1 MQTRHVSIV
10 GAGLGGL
17 CLAQGLRQAG
27 VSFDVYERDP
37 AAESRRQGY
46 RIRIDAHGQHA
57 LSQCLPENLYTLFQ
71 QTCSAARSVQLLNPD
86 LEPIPGRPARS
97 WRTST
102 ADSAPQPMPPD
113 LSANRQTL
121 REILLGG
128 IEDRVHFGK
137 TLRQFEIDS
146 DDAVRIQFDDGT
158 WVTSTLLVG
167 ADGVNSAVRQQL
179 APGTEPADTG
189 ALCIYGKTFAT
200 AEVRERL
207 GSALCTDT
215 SVIFD
220 DEFAAI
226 LDPMRFPEALPAIA
240 KRLAPSCRLSPLDD
254 YLYWAFI
261 GPRARMGITDAE
273 LPGQTPDQTRL
284 TALIE
289 ALVSRWHPRLRTL
302 FAQGDLD
309 TLTMLPVR
317 GAIPPLARWRSGPVT
332 LLGDAVHAMSPAG
345 GLGANT
351 ALRDAAALAE
361 AVSTQADLRAA
372 VSHYEIA
379 MRGWAET
386 AINASED
393 GARSLFRAA
402 TTHPS

>member
-27 VSFDVYERDP
+27 VSFDVYERDL

-57 LSQCLPENLYTLFQ
+57 LSQCLPENLYALFR
-71 QTCSAARSVQLLNPD
+71 QTCGAARNVQFLNPD
-86 LEPIPGRPARS
+86 LEPIPGRPAKS
-97 WRTST
+97 WQTST
-102 ADSAPQPMPPD
+102 TDSAPRPTPPD

-121 REILLGG
+121 REILLSG
-128 IEDRVHFGK
+128 IEDRLHFGK
-137 TLRQFEIDS
+137 TLRQFEIDG

-158 WVTSTLLVG
+158 WVASTLLVG

-179 APGTEPADTG
+179 APGSEPADTG

-200 AEVRERL
+200 TEVRERV
-207 GSALCTDT
+207 GAALCTET

-220 DEFAAI
+220 DRFAVI
-226 LDPMRFPEALPAIA
+226 LDPMRFPEGLPAIA
-240 KRLAPSCRLSPLDD
+240 QRLAPTCRLSPVDD

-261 GPRARMGITDAE
+261 GPRARMGIATAE
-273 LPGQTPDQTRL
+273 LPDQAGL

-289 ALVSRWHPRLRTL
+289 TLVSRWHPRLRTL
-302 FAQGDLD
+302 FARGDLD

-317 GAIPPLARWRSGPVT
+317 GATPPIAAWRSGPVT

-361 AVSTQADLRAA
+361 AISTQADLRAA
-372 VSHYEIA
+372 VCRYEIA
-379 MRGWAET
+379 MRDWAET
-386 AINASED
+386 AIKASED
-393 GARSLFRAA
+393 GARNLFRAA

>member
-57 LSQCLPENLYTLFQ
+57 LSQCLPENLYALFQ

-102 ADSAPQPMPPD
+102 ADSAPQTMPPD

-121 REILLGG
+121 REILLSG

-137 TLRQFEIDS
+137 TLRQFEIDG
-146 DDAVRIQFDDGT
+146 DDAVRSQFDDGT
-158 WVTSTLLVG
+158 WVASTLLVG

-179 APGTEPADTG
+179 APGSEPADTG

-200 AEVRERL
+200 AEVREQV

-220 DEFAAI
+220 DEFAVI
-226 LDPMRFPEALPAIA
+226 LDPMRFPEVLPAIA
-240 KRLAPSCRLSPLDD
+240 QRLAPTCRLSPVDD

-261 GPRARMGITDAE
+261 GSRARMSIATE
-273 LPGQTPDQTRL
+273 LPDGARL

-289 ALVSRWHPRLRTL
+289 TLVSRWHPRLRTL
-302 FAQGDLD
+302 FARGDLD

-317 GAIPPLARWRSGPVT
+317 GAISPIARWRSGPVT

-372 VSHYEIA
+372 VCRYEIA

-386 AINASED
+386 AIKASED
-393 GARSLFRAA
+393 GARSLFRAT

>member
-46 RIRIDAHGQHA
+46 RIRIDAHGQQA
-57 LSQCLPENLYTLFQ
+57 LSQCLPENLYALFQ
-71 QTCSAARSVQLLNPD
+71 QTCSAARSVQFLNRD
-86 LEPIPGRPARS
+86 LELIPGRPARS

-102 ADSAPQPMPPD
+102 VDSDRQPMPPD

-121 REILLGG
+121 REILLSG
-128 IEDRVHFGK
+128 IEERVHFGK
-137 TLRQFEIDS
+137 SLRRFEIDS
-146 DDAVRIQFDDGT
+146 DDAVHIQFDDGT
-158 WVTSTLLVG
+158 CAVSTLLVG
-167 ADGVNSAVRQQL
+167 ADGVNSVVRQQL
-179 APGTEPADTG
+179 APTSEPGDTG
-189 ALCIYGKTFAT
+189 ALCIYGKTIVT
-200 AEVRERL
+200 PDVRERV
-207 GSALCTDT
+207 GATLCVDT

-220 DEFAAI
+220 DGFAVI
-226 LDPMRFPEALPAIA
+226 LDPMRFPDTLPGIA
-240 KRLAPSCRLSPLDD
+240 KRLAPTCRLSPVDD

-261 GPRARMGITDAE
+261 GPRARMGIATAE
-273 LPGQTPDQTRL
+273 LPDQTRL

-289 ALVSRWHPRLRTL
+289 TLVSRWHPRLRAL
-302 FAQGDLD
+302 FARGDIN

-317 GAIPPLARWRSGPVT
+317 GAIPPLATWRPGPVT
-332 LLGDAVHAMSPAG
+332 LLGDAIHAMSPAG

-351 ALRDAAALAE
+351 ALRDAAALTEAASTQLDLRE
-361 AVSTQADLRAA
+361 AVCR
-372 VSHYEIA
+372 YEIA

-386 AINASED
+386 AIKASDD
-393 GARSLFRAA
+393 GARSLFCAA
-402 TTHPS
+402 TTHHS